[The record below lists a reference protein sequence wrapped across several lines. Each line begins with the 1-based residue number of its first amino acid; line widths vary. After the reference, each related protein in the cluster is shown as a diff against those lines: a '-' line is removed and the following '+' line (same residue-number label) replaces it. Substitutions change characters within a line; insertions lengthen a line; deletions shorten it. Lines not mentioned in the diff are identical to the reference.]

1 MTRWRLS
8 SAAMLFVGLAGLAGF
23 VAWVAWVNTAGEAPR
38 AALPEGFK
46 PDPVMVARGAYL
58 ARAGNCLACHTARG
72 GAPGAG
78 GRGIDTPFGVV
89 FAGNLTP
96 DVETGL
102 GRWSADDFWRALH
115 HGRSRDGRLLAPA
128 FPYPEFTQITR
139 ADSDALHAYLHSLP
153 AVRQPNLPH
162 RLRFPYGTQPALAL
176 WRALYFR
183 PAAFAPDPAR
193 DAAWNRG
200 AYLVR
205 ALAHCASCHAPRNA
219 LGASLAGPALGGGE
233 LPGERWHAP
242 GLGGPQDAAHLV
254 ELLKTGSSP
263 RGTAL
268 GPMAEVVV
276 HGTQHLSDD
285 DLQAMA
291 RYLATQPP
299 PDAVSPQA
307 HATLSEAARS
317 QALRRGGELYEK
329 HCADCH
335 GAQGEGAGAAY
346 PALAGNRT
354 VNLPSPVNL
363 LHAIRHGGF
372 APATAA
378 RPRPY
383 GMPPYGHLLSDDEIA
398 AVASHVRTSFGNRA
412 PVVTPLQVL
421 QAR

>member
-1 MTRWRLS
+1 MRGLLGG
-8 SAAMLFVGLAGLAGF
+8 AAAFLGVIGF
-23 VAWVAWVNTAGEAPR
+23 IGWGVWVNTAGEAPR
-38 AALPEGFK
+38 AARPEGLR
-46 PDPVMVARGAYL
+46 PEPARVARGAYL

-78 GRGIDTPFGVV
+78 GRGIDTPFGTVY
-89 FAGNLTP
+89 AGNLTP
-96 DVETGL
+96 DAETGL

-139 ADSDALHAYLHSLP
+139 DDSDALHAYLLSLP
-153 AVRQPNLPH
+153 PVRQPNRAH
-162 RLRFPYGTQPALAL
+162 ELRFPYGTQAALAL

-183 PAAFAPDPAR
+183 PAAFAPDPTR

-219 LGASLAGPALGGGE
+219 LGATLAGPVLGGGQ

-242 GLGGPQDAAHLV
+242 ALGGPQEAAHLV

-276 HGTQHLSDD
+276 HGTQHLTDA

-291 RYLATQPP
+291 RYLGTQPP
-299 PDAVSPQA
+299 PEALPPAADPAVADATGRQVP
-307 HATLSEAARS
+307 
-317 QALRRGGELYEK
+317 GEGASLYDK

-335 GAQGEGAGAAY
+335 GKQGEGAGQAY

-354 VNLPSPVNL
+354 VNLPSPTNL
-363 LHAIRHGGF
+363 LHVIRHGGF

-378 RPRPY
+378 QPRPY

-398 AVASHVRTSFGNRA
+398 AVASHVRTSFGNKA
-412 PVVTPLQVL
+412 AVVTPLQVL
-421 QAR
+421 RAR